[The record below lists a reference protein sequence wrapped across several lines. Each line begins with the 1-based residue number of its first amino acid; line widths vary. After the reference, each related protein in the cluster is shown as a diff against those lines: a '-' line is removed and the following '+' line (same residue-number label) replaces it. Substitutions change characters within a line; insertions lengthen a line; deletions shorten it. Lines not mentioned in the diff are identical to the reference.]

1 MAKILL
7 IDTERIIREGLKLF
21 LQFNLDA
28 EVWES
33 ATLEEGLHAI
43 ISNTPELIM
52 VNLPPA
58 SASILGSVQSM
69 KSVRPDVPI
78 LLLGSP
84 QDDFHRIRFLQAG
97 AAGYV
102 SRSAQPEEFIR
113 AIETLLSG
121 GNHIP
126 QDLSRALISA
136 PDKEAQLHEQ
146 LSNRELQVF
155 ILMASG
161 KTSTEI
167 AEQLHLSIK
176 TISTYKIR
184 IAEKTGLNTKYD
196 MAQYATA
203 HKLL

>member
-1 MAKILL
+1 
-7 IDTERIIREGLKLF
+7 
-21 LQFNLDA
+21 
-28 EVWES
+28 
-33 ATLEEGLHAI
+33 
-43 ISNTPELIM
+43 
-52 VNLPPA
+52 
-58 SASILGSVQSM
+58 M